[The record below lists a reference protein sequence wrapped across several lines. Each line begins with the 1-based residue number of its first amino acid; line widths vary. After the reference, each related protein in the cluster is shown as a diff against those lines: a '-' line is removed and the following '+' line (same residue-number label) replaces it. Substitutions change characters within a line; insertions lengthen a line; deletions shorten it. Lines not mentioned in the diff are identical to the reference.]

1 MTAQQALFA
10 SGPAAPVAPAQAGVE
25 GVVEGITYASE
36 ESGYRVLRVR
46 LGDRTLQTWAGV
58 MPVAQIGQ
66 TVRAVGKVERHPKY
80 GEQFKVESMTPT
92 IPSTVDGLERYL
104 ASGVLPGVKAATAKK
119 IVAKFGEQTIEI
131 LDKAPERLKEVKGI
145 SKKRIE
151 ELKTAW
157 GEQRA
162 VTEVMV
168 FLQQH
173 GASGAL
179 AKRIHRRYG
188 NRAVDI
194 VSSAPY
200 RLAIEVHGIGFQIA
214 DRIARSVGIGADS
227 PERAQ
232 AGVLHQLGES
242 AGQGH
247 VYADRDELA
256 HATARMLEVD
266 VGAAY
271 EAIRVLAGT
280 GRVLDEG
287 GCVYDERLHAAEVRL
302 AGRLRELLDWPE
314 AAEAQDLSGHVDDA
328 IAGFERDRGMQ
339 LAPAQRDAV
348 ALAARAKVL
357 VITGGPG
364 CGKTTLLKALLSLFD
379 LAKLDVAMGSP
390 TGRAAKR
397 MSETTGRHATT
408 LHRLL
413 AWDPREKVFA
423 RNADNPIEAD
433 VVVVDEAS
441 MLDCELA
448 DHLCDAVA
456 DGARLMLVGDVDQLP
471 SVGPGAVLRD
481 IIESGT
487 VPTVRL
493 TQIFRQAGG
502 SSIVENAH
510 RINHGEMPVGD
521 ASSEGQFFFIERTE
535 PESAAATILDTVVA
549 RLPQRFGLNPIRDI
563 QVMAPMYKGEAG
575 VTALNTAL
583 QRALNPSGPEV
594 RRGGMAFRIGDK
606 VMQLRNDYDR
616 EVWNGDVG
624 YVVDVEPED
633 GALTVE
639 IDGRKVE
646 YESDDLDHLTLAY
659 ACSVHKLQGSE
670 APAVV
675 VVLQTAHHVML
686 SRNLLYTAVTRGK
699 RLVVLVADPKAVKTA
714 LRETRRGVRRTRLT
728 ERLQGRS

>member
-1 MTAQQALFA
+1 MGQQALFA
-10 SGPAAPVAPAQAGVE
+10 SGPAAPAAPAPPGVE
-25 GVVEGITYASE
+25 GVVEAIVYASE
-36 ESGYRVLRVR
+36 ASGYRVLRVR
-46 LGDRTLQTWAGV
+46 LADRSLQTWAGV
-58 MPVAQIGQ
+58 MPAAQEGQ
-66 TVRAVGKVERHPKY
+66 TVRAVGKIERHPKF

-92 IPSTVDGLERYL
+92 MPSTVDGLERYL

-119 IVAKFGEQTIEI
+119 IVAKFGEQTIEV
-131 LDKAPERLKEVKGI
+131 LDKTPERLKEVKGI
-145 SKKRIE
+145 SKKKIE

-157 GEQRA
+157 TEQRA

-168 FLQQH
+168 FLQAH

-188 NRAVDI
+188 NRAIDI

-200 RLAIEVHGIGFQIA
+200 RLAIEVHGIGFHIA

-266 VGAAY
+266 VEAAY
-271 EAIRVLAGT
+271 EAIRILAGT
-280 GRVLDEG
+280 GRVIDEG
-287 GCVYDERLHAAEVRL
+287 GCVYDDRLHAAEVRL

-314 AAEAQDLSGHVDDA
+314 GVEAADLGAHVEEAV
-328 IAGFERDRGMQ
+328 AGFERERGMR

-364 CGKTTLLKALLSLFD
+364 CGKTTLLKALLALFD
-379 LAKLDVAMGSP
+379 LAKLNVAMGSP

-397 MSETTGRHATT
+397 MSETTGRHAVT

-413 AWDPREKVFA
+413 AWSPQTKQFQHDAEHPLQ
-423 RNADNPIEAD
+423 AD

-441 MLDCELA
+441 MLTCELA

-456 DGARLMLVGDVDQLP
+456 DGARLVLVGDVDQLP

-481 IIESGT
+481 VIESGA

-521 ASSEGQFFFIERTE
+521 GGPDGQFFFIERTE
-535 PESAAATILDTVVA
+535 PGSAAATILETVVA

-575 VTALNTAL
+575 VSALNAEL
-583 QRALNPSGPEV
+583 QRALNPGGPEV

-633 GALTVE
+633 GEVTVE

-646 YESDDLDHLTLAY
+646 YASDDLEHLTLAY

-675 VVLQTAHHVML
+675 VVLQTAHFMML
-686 SRNLLYTAVTRGK
+686 TRNLLYTAVTRGK

-714 LRETRRGVRRTRLT
+714 LRETRRGVRRTRLM
-728 ERLQGRS
+728 ERLHG